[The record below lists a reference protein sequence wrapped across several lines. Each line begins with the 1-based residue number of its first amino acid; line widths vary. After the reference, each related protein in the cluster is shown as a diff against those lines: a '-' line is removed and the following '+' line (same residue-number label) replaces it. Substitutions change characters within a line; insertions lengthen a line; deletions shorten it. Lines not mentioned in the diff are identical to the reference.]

1 MRERPPHADSL
12 DEITIAAFRLL
23 SRGVSDRRSAF
34 RVPTLSTADAAGLP
48 SLRSV
53 VLRGF
58 DPASRCLTIHTDRR
72 SAKIPEI
79 RRMPRVALH
88 VYDRSASLQLRL
100 DGIAEIHVDDAVAQ
114 KAWTQTPAMSRLVY
128 ALEPPPGTPIQA
140 PSEAIG
146 NENSGAT
153 NFAVLQIIFD
163 QLEWLWLSHDGHRRA
178 ALSWND
184 AGERH
189 ATWLAP

>member
-1 MRERPPHADSL
+1 MQERPSHADSL
-12 DEITIAAFRLL
+12 DEVLTAALRLL

-34 RVPTLSTADAAGLP
+34 HVPTLATADAAGLP
-48 SLRSV
+48 RLRTV
-53 VLRGF
+53 VLRNF
-58 DPASRCLTIHTDRR
+58 DPALRCLTIHTDRR

-79 RRMPRVALH
+79 RNRPRVALH

-100 DGIAEIHVDDAVAQ
+100 DGIAEIHVDDAVARN
-114 KAWTQTPAMSRLVY
+114 AWTHTAATSRLVY
-128 ALEPPPGTPIQA
+128 ALQPPPGTPVQA
-140 PSEAIG
+140 PSDVVEDQDT
-146 NENSGAT
+146 GAA

-163 QLEWLWLSHDGHRRA
+163 RLEWLWLSREGHRRA